1 MHYITGSLALN
12 PVHSKVDKTG
22 QTVPGKGLN
31 RLWMFGVL
39 LLVAFGKCFYRFS
52 CLQILQGNGGIE
64 QACISICC
72 TFLLI
77 SFDSLRAIAKAKHAD
92 AVLFLRAFHSQLLM
106 WHNFA
111 GVYRLTFKSFYEER
125 SRWGHKSTF
134 ILHLWIETL
143 SPQGGIVC
151 KSSCKLQAHESCMEP
166 R

>member
-1 MHYITGSLALN
+1 MFRKISEMHYITGSLALN

-77 SFDSLRAIAKAKHAD
+77 SFDSLRATQGCRDNLPKQSMPMQCYFC
-92 AVLFLRAFHSQLLM
+92 VHS
-106 WHNFA
+106 
-111 GVYRLTFKSFYEER
+111 
-125 SRWGHKSTF
+125 
-134 ILHLWIETL
+134 I
-143 SPQGGIVC
+143 P
-151 KSSCKLQAHESCMEP
+151 SC
-166 R
+166 